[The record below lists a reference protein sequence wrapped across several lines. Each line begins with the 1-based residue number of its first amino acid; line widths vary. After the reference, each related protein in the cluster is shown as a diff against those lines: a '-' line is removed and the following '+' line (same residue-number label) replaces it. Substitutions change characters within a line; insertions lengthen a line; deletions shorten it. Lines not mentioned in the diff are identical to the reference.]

1 MISEPESHG
10 RRAVVI
16 ATQAI
21 GNRELQGLMSS
32 VEIVIEEL
40 QAHQGIPG
48 VIAFGK
54 RVRLA
59 RESIQPIS

>member
-1 MISEPESHG
+1 M
-10 RRAVVI
+10 I

-21 GNRELQGLMSS
+21 GNREPQGLMRSM
-32 VEIVIEEL
+32 EIVIEEL

-59 RESIQPIS
+59 CESIQPIS